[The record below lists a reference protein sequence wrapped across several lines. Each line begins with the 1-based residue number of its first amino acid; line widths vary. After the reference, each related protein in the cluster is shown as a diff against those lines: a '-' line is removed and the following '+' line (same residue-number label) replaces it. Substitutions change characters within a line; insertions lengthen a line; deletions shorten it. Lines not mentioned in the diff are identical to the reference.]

1 MRNRIKIAIDLL
13 WLKPQSIG
21 GTEVVIRTL
30 LDNFGK
36 MEHLYKFVLLAA
48 KDNAYSLQK
57 YCEHQDIFEIM
68 ICNIATLPIERRL
81 LWQNIHLPH
90 LLEKANIHNYFCPVY
105 VRPIRKL
112 KGIKSI
118 VVIHDLQLLHYPEY
132 FSKARYY
139 WCRYAWK
146 RGINTSD
153 CVVTVSKF
161 CRQDIMKH
169 YKADSKKI
177 KVIYN
182 PISIANAFAEYDT
195 VAKKYSIGVEG
206 YYYTILSPLRH
217 KNLITLLMAMEK
229 IKSIHTEDKKIPKLL
244 ISGINGGIL
253 NELKQ
258 YCIEHNLQDLCIF
271 TGYVSDKERNT
282 LMKESNLFLF
292 PSVFEGFGM
301 PIIEAM
307 QLGCKVITTKC
318 ASIPEIS
325 QGKAIYVED
334 PYSVDEWIEKIEVT
348 QTGQKKGKVFFFE
361 EYNEAYS
368 ARQYLEL
375 FNKYFK
381 ILDAL

>member
-1 MRNRIKIAIDLL
+1 MRDRIKIAIDLL

-57 YCEHQDIFEIM
+57 YCEQQDMFEIM
-68 ICNIATLPIERRL
+68 ICNIATLPIGRRL
-81 LWQNIHLPH
+81 IWQNVHLPH
-90 LLEKANIHNYFCPVY
+90 LLEKANLHNYFCPVY
-105 VRPIRKL
+105 VRPVRKL
-112 KGIKSI
+112 KGINSI
-118 VVIHDLQLLHYPEY
+118 IVIHDLQLLHYPEY

-161 CRQDIMKH
+161 CRQDISK
-169 YKADSKKI
+169 YYQADSKKI

-182 PISIANAFAEYDT
+182 PISTANEFADYDIIS
-195 VAKKYSIGVEG
+195 KKYNIGVERF
-206 YYYTILSPLRH
+206 YYTILSPLKH
-217 KNLITLLMAMEK
+217 KNLITILKVMEK
-229 IKSIHTEDKKIPKLL
+229 IKAVSAENEKIPKLL
-244 ISGINGGIL
+244 ISGINGGIID
-253 NELKQ
+253 ELKQ

-271 TGYVSDKERNT
+271 TGYVSDRERNT
-282 LMKESNLFLF
+282 LMKECSLFLF

-301 PIIEAM
+301 PVIEAM

-325 QGKAIYVED
+325 QGKAVYVED
-334 PYSVDEWIEKIEVT
+334 PYCVNEWIEKIEST
-348 QTGQKKGKVFFFE
+348 QSAKKEGHTVCFA
-361 EYNEAYS
+361 EYDEMYA
-368 ARQYLEL
+368 ARQYLKL
-375 FNKYFK
+375 FREYFTSV
-381 ILDAL
+381 